1 MKEKKEEEL
10 SKTKKIEVNDI
21 KKAEKN
27 SNGLLITLLVILL
40 LGVFF
45 AFGYAIGGTRII
57 SEVNKNDTKE
67 NTNKKESNSSETPV
81 EEEKVTFTDSELKE
95 YVDYIM
101 PISGNGPSA
110 KIFNVNK
117 VVASELSARDKI
129 EYTGHEIYKNRTTS
143 SDYAYDIISEDIVKN
158 RVEEVFGEG
167 TYERTIFNLG
177 CGDYIFHEDD
187 NKFYSKTGC
196 GGTTDTLVENLPIDY
211 KATKNKLEIT
221 TAYAFADSNNKVYKD
236 YNKQNAVADVTVEMN
251 QVSEF
256 LTDYVKNHKDELNHI
271 VYVFESKDGIH
282 YYFKELTN
290 NK

>member
-1 MKEKKEEEL
+1 MSEKKEEEL
-10 SKTKKIEVNDI
+10 SKTKKIKVEDI
-21 KKAEKN
+21 EKAEKS
-27 SNGLLITLLVILL
+27 SNGIQITLLVVLL
-40 LGVFF
+40 LAVFF
-45 AFGYAIGGTRII
+45 AFGYAVGGTRII
-57 SEVNKNDTKE
+57 SDVNKASTKE
-67 NTNKKESNSSETPV
+67 NTNKGETNSSETPI
-81 EEEKVTFTDSELKE
+81 EEEKVTFTDSELEK
-95 YVDYIM
+95 YVNYIM
-101 PISGNGPSA
+101 PVSGAGPSA
-110 KIFNVNK
+110 KVFNVNK
-117 VVASELSARDKI
+117 VVASELSTRDRI

-143 SDYAYDIISEDIVKN
+143 SDNAYDIISEDIVKN

-167 TYERTIFNLG
+167 TYERTIFNLE

-187 NKFYSKTGC
+187 NKFYTRTGC
-196 GGTTDTLVENLPIDY
+196 GGITDTLVENLPIDY

-251 QVSEF
+251 QVREF

-290 NK
+290 NM